1 MNSSVDFE
9 NKVLDAIETITQ
21 NIVNNA
27 GYDKTIQAIVLDNSE
42 ASIGKYKVKYQDS
55 EWEAYSN
62 NVDISYSIGA
72 MVNVLI
78 PGNDFNST
86 KTIIDA
92 VDKKDIQYGIA
103 LDDSDNY
110 IENGGNAI
118 AATQEFGMSS
128 YRIDENKI
136 YLYQRD
142 SYANSANEINF
153 DAIDFNNNIK
163 EGNAIICG
171 AEFKTNLADNQKAPG
186 NFGVTFE
193 MEFKDNFLGEI
204 VTKNFTI
211 DVNSMIG
218 NPYEQKIFTNQY
230 KIFNVDSENFVGVKN
245 IYMFTEDFPNS
256 KDPSELVNDI
266 FIQNFQLQAITRA
279 NIDELNNYVLTITKP
294 DKTYFDKTDDDSAI
308 IKMVATL
315 KYKTKTLTDKID
327 YYWFKEDNSI
337 NSLSLDY
344 QSFGG
349 DGWACINRYN
359 IIGKQ
364 AQAKVFIPE
373 INTMLIDKEM
383 VPSYVLKIKCVAVKN
398 NISVA
403 ERVIDIYNYASDIMV
418 IITSDQG
425 NLFFADDGNPTLTCT
440 TGTEMD
446 STEALTYKWSVID
459 NNNTRIDLEES
470 TEDNNIYNAAALAY
484 AELSAAID
492 DPNDTQHYPNN
503 SQPELDRLSNIMK
516 SYDYKQRVEGNQ
528 IHHVNL
534 KQIKYYSTFVCSVY
548 DVSNSLLGTAQITLE
563 NRKNIDEGLYKLQ
576 IYNGDQTYIY
586 NTMGVS
592 PVNNSLEKTLN
603 IEPLSFTIVDK
614 NGKIL
619 SERVLERCD
628 IEWIIPDNSLI
639 SATTLNQIYLNYT
652 IADQYDYWKI
662 NNNTIKLRV
671 KYKNLILEGQTSFNF
686 IKEGEPGTNG
696 TDIICKILPN
706 TNEEF
711 NEYPM
716 LINNSDGT
724 NIHLNFVPKESGR
737 WFKVQLWKDG
747 KLFWEGYDDDS
758 QKGIS
763 DFKWSMLANKYTDS
777 DQDTST
783 LRITNGI
790 FDAVATTSSD
800 KCANILKAELV
811 YNGIK
816 YYSTLPIITCVV
828 TTSYGDTFRTKL
840 KMGTGY
846 RYVLYSSDG
855 RQPKYDNIH
864 PFTIVTERLIN
875 NVWEDAETLKEDLKP
890 GYRWI
895 PQGKIGGNTDQ
906 INFKEP
912 AETGYDNPGIK
923 IMTPVDEYDGECVTN
938 AIKVY
943 IYKKQG
949 HDAYATLFIPVHFYL
964 NKYGIAAL
972 NNWDGNSIKIDH
984 DKGSI
989 LTPQVGAG
997 KKEEDNTFTG
1007 VLMGSVKESGANDIE
1022 QGLFGYNQ
1030 GKRTIFLDANTGKA
1044 EFGKAGAARIILDP
1058 TSNKAQLYSGNYVAG
1073 TSGMMIDLTTPEIKF
1088 GNNKFTVNS
1097 NGILTA
1103 KGATI
1108 DGTIT
1113 VTTGDV
1119 GNWKVD
1125 SNGLKNNT
1133 DNPTILLDADGIRKT
1148 VNGVTANMAIYANG
1162 NFGVD
1167 TSGTMYATGA
1177 NITGKVVITDNSST
1191 FNTGTVGGWTS
1202 TSSGL
1207 KNNNTKL
1214 VLSPVGGVTGNVA
1227 VHDSGNR
1234 NDWGIF
1240 MNGKFGVTTAGDVF
1254 MSNAHVAG
1262 QITATS
1268 GKIAGY
1274 TIDGDTLY
1282 GATVGMDAT
1291 SGGHY
1296 AFWAGADVNNT
1307 STAPFRVSHDGYITA
1322 TRATITGA
1330 ISATSGS
1337 FGNGQNKIIIGGIYT
1352 SDTHCN
1358 IHSGQ
1363 KNTLNATT
1371 NGFYIGTD
1379 GISLGTYDST
1389 LGSNPFQVT
1398 TAGALTAR
1406 SGKIGG
1412 YTIDE
1417 WRLYGSKVGM
1427 CAESDHTDWA
1437 FWAGAAQG
1445 SSASAPFRVGH
1456 NGELYSSNITVTGGS
1471 LKIGNRFEVNSS
1483 GRLVAKTSGGGQ
1495 LSMGQ
1500 FSNHPYVSGLNVG
1513 TFGIDMNSS
1522 GISKCTG
1529 LTNSG
1534 NLNFGSDSR
1543 LDIYGNTM
1551 YLRAKAGLGSM
1562 VFLTGGGSSGFTGLD
1577 LYNLVN
1583 GSSSI
1588 KMKTNIQQLSINDI
1602 YKLYDTVLNMPV
1614 YSYYYK
1620 KQYNDPTI
1628 LHHGFI
1634 IEDIENSEINNYLH
1648 FKQDDYDNNIK
1659 IFNNN
1664 ELPKMNLILIKA
1676 LQNKIK
1682 ELEEIIKKEGK

>member
-128 YRIDENKI
+128 YRIDGNKI

-153 DAIDFNNNIK
+153 DAVDFNNNIK
-163 EGNAIICG
+163 ESNAIICG

-256 KDPSELVNDI
+256 KDPSELINDI

-279 NIDELNNYVLTITKP
+279 NTDELNNYVLTITKP
-294 DKTYFDKTDDDSAI
+294 DKTYFDKTDNNSAI

-337 NSLSLDY
+337 NNLSLDY
-344 QSFGG
+344 QAFGG
-349 DGWACINRYN
+349 NGWACINRYN

-398 NISVA
+398 NVSVA

-418 IITSDQG
+418 TITSDQG

-446 STEALTYKWSVID
+446 STEALTYKWSIID

-484 AELSAAID
+484 VELSAAID

-603 IEPLSFTIVDK
+603 TEPLSFTIVDK
-614 NGKIL
+614 NGKTL

-639 SATTLNQIYLNYT
+639 SATTLNQIHLNYT

-758 QKGIS
+758 QNGIS
-763 DFKWSMLANKYTDS
+763 DFKWSMLANKYTNS

-790 FDAVATTSSD
+790 FGAVATTSSD

-864 PFTIVTERLIN
+864 PFTIVTERLVN
-875 NVWEDAETLKEDLKP
+875 NVWEDAETLREDLKP

-912 AETGYDNPGIK
+912 AETGCDNPGIK
-923 IMTPVDEYDGECVTN
+923 TMTPVDEYDGECVTN

-943 IYKKQG
+943 IFKKQG
-949 HDAYATLFIPVHFYL
+949 QNAYATLFIPVHFYL

-972 NNWDGNSIKIDH
+972 NDWDGNSIKIDH

-1007 VLMGSVKESGANDIE
+1007 VLMGSVKESGTNNTE
-1022 QGLFGYNQ
+1022 EGLFGYHQ

-1044 EFGKAGAARIILDP
+1044 EFGKAGAARIVLDP
-1058 TSNKAQLYSGNYVAG
+1058 TSNKAQLYSGNYAAG
-1073 TSGMMIDLTTPEIKF
+1073 TGGMMIDLTTPEIKF
-1088 GNNKFTVNS
+1088 GSGNFSVSQFGN
-1097 NGILTA
+1097 LTA
-1103 KGATI
+1103 KGGGSIAGWNITNTTLSKNTVGMCSDNTQDTNIAFWAGNSALTAAPFRVNYKGELTATKATI
-1108 DGTIT
+1108 QGTIT
-1113 VTTGDV
+1113 ATGGSTINQGTVGGFISSSSGLSSNDV
-1119 GNWKVD
+1119 
-1125 SNGLKNNT
+1125 
-1133 DNPTILLDADGIRKT
+1133 ILSSTGYGGRVSINSSTYSDGPW
-1148 VNGVTANMAIYANG
+1148 AIYSKG
-1162 NFGVD
+1162 NFGVTID
-1167 TSGTMYATGA
+1167 
-1177 NITGKVVITDNSST
+1177 
-1191 FNTGTVGGWTS
+1191 
-1202 TSSGL
+1202 
-1207 KNNNTKL
+1207 
-1214 VLSPVGGVTGNVA
+1214 
-1227 VHDSGNR
+1227 
-1234 NDWGIF
+1234 GILWAKS
-1240 MNGKFGVTTAGDVF
+1240 GKFG
-1254 MSNAHVAG
+1254 G
-1262 QITATS
+1262 QIESDSGHIGGWLINSNSIYVNNKTGISSDTS
-1268 GKIAGY
+1268 KF
-1274 TIDGDTLY
+1274 
-1282 GATVGMDAT
+1282 
-1291 SGGHY
+1291 
-1296 AFWAGADVNNT
+1296 AFWAGETNSKNGASDSN
-1307 STAPFRVSHDGYITA
+1307 APFRVNHNGALYASSATIQGNITA
-1322 TRATITGA
+1322 DNGQIGNWKISSGA
-1330 ISATSGS
+1330 IKYNDNIYLGSDGNIKFGTKFSVNTSGE
-1337 FGNGQNKIIIGGIYT
+1337 II
-1352 SDTHCN
+1352 
-1358 IHSGQ
+1358 
-1363 KNTLNATT
+1363 AT
-1371 NGFYIGTD
+1371 G
-1379 GISLGTYDST
+1379 
-1389 LGSNPFQVT
+1389 
-1398 TAGALTAR
+1398 
-1406 SGKIGG
+1406 GKIGG
-1412 YTIDE
+1412 WTLTLDS
-1417 WRLYGSKVGM
+1417 LYHTYDTSVAADYKNTGM
-1427 CAESDHTDWA
+1427 SSNKGKWA
-1437 FWAGAAQG
+1437 FWSGETNGKNGASGTDAT
-1445 SSASAPFRVGH
+1445 FRVGH
-1456 NGELYSSNITVTGGS
+1456 NGALYASSATITGTVNATSGTFKNVTIEDNCTIQGTFDAS
-1471 LKIGNRFEVNSS
+1471 KITSGVFNTARIPNLSADKIKAGTVNATSVKFTCKSS
-1483 GRLVAKTSGGGQ
+1483 GYLEVGTDTT
-1495 LSMGQ
+1495 
-1500 FSNHPYVSGLNVG
+1500 HPKVSGLNVG
-1513 TFGIDMNSS
+1513 SGGINMGGYLISNCA
-1522 GISKCTG
+1522 GINRGGDIEIRAT
-1529 LTNSG
+1529 SG
-1534 NLNFGSDSR
+1534 NIS
-1543 LDIYGNTM
+1543 
-1551 YLRAKAGLGSM
+1551 LRADNGAGHIIIYNGTQTDSITMLDVWNRVKAGGVNETFWVECGS
-1562 VFLTGGGSSGFTGLD
+1562 GGSVPQGWKKFT
-1577 LYNLVN
+1577 
-1583 GSSSI
+1583 I
-1588 KMKTNIQQLSINDI
+1588 KYGIITAIQ
-1602 YKLYDTVLNMPV
+1602 
-1614 YSYYYK
+1614 
-1620 KQYNDPTI
+1620 
-1628 LHHGFI
+1628 
-1634 IEDIENSEINNYLH
+1634 
-1648 FKQDDYDNNIK
+1648 
-1659 IFNNN
+1659 
-1664 ELPKMNLILIKA
+1664 
-1676 LQNKIK
+1676 
-1682 ELEEIIKKEGK
+1682 